1 MTLSQIIGQINSE
14 ALRTLNMNVCKVL
27 LLLTVIYSS
36 PSMEEDC
43 ESCLCMDGTI
53 RCVGR
58 SVMDM
63 PYLNLAEKES
73 VKQIALFNTLIQHI
87 DFTQFT
93 DLEEVVILNNFLFNC
108 SDLNRLMRNK
118 PEIRVHSDCFVVT
131 PHYEIMSAETMQPS
145 SATQEL
151 TKDKTKMEIQVGSV
165 NVLLEM
171 ELPIIL
177 GSILGFAAIVSAVG
191 IGYFLFKKW
200 KRNQA

>member
-14 ALRTLNMNVCKVL
+14 ALITLNMNVCKVL

-43 ESCLCMDGTI
+43 EPCLCMDGTI

-63 PYLNLAEKES
+63 PYLSLAEKES

-93 DLEEVVILNNFLFNC
+93 DLEEVVILNNFLFDC
-108 SDLNRLMRNK
+108 SDLDRHEK
-118 PEIRVHSDCFVVT
+118 
-131 PHYEIMSAETMQPS
+131 
-145 SATQEL
+145 
-151 TKDKTKMEIQVGSV
+151 
-165 NVLLEM
+165 
-171 ELPIIL
+171 
-177 GSILGFAAIVSAVG
+177 
-191 IGYFLFKKW
+191 
-200 KRNQA
+200 